1 MARGGRVKGIRTKA
15 PLQENAQRIIAFRL
29 AELVSW
35 RHATA
40 DPGAI
45 IDLHNLRIAAKR
57 LRYALEIF
65 ELCFPAVKPMLQK
78 LTDLQESVGDIHDLD
93 VLVEIIRERLRH
105 VDGDMEKSAVK
116 IMQAS
121 ATASERSNQL
131 RQLLYAQARD
141 RQRLGLIGLL
151 GDYIAARETQYAKF
165 QKHWGGVAMDSFEAD
180 LLGAIDMSGDE
191 KVKIVDSHPNADSD
205 PALEGAVSGG

>member
-15 PLQENAQRIIAFRL
+15 PLQENAARIIAFRL
-29 AELVSW
+29 AELLSW

-40 DPGAI
+40 DPNAI
-45 IDLHNLRIAAKR
+45 TDLHDLRIAAKR

-65 ELCFPAVKPMLQK
+65 ERCFPAVKPMLQK

-105 VDGDMEKSAVK
+105 VDGEIEKSAVK
-116 IMQAS
+116 IMQS
-121 ATASERSNQL
+121 NATASERSNQL
-131 RQLLYAQARD
+131 RRLLYAQARD

-165 QKHWGGVAMDSFEAD
+165 QRHWGGVAMDSFEAD
-180 LLGAIDMSGDE
+180 LLGAIDLSGDE
-191 KVKIVDSHPNADSD
+191 KATASDGPAEPDGD
-205 PALEGAVSGG
+205 PALQGALSGG